1 MVNEGDRPSSAT
13 RVKFSLELMSATMY
27 FLDLNFV
34 YVRLTLFQNKNTWS
48 SALKWYV
55 WNQKVETAESK
66 SLSLRK
72 LRHFLI
78 SKTCFDVTN
87 IIVS

>member
-1 MVNEGDRPSSAT
+1 MASTNRLD
-13 RVKFSLELMSATMY
+13 KFITY
-27 FLDLNFV
+27 R
-34 YVRLTLFQNKNTWS
+34 Y
-48 SALKWYV
+48 
-55 WNQKVETAESK
+55 

-87 IIVS
+87 IIVSYKIFEKPLGLYHN